1 MESLNVYFG
10 QILTGILSL
19 NTDRSFSYQYDQHWM
34 ASQDGFQLSVSLP
47 MQEAPITGSHVRA
60 FFANLLP
67 ESAVRNRVAR
77 SLGLSE
83 KNDFMLR
90 QLPLLNQRFRRG
102 LQKPKLTSLSLN

>member
-19 NTDRSFSYQYDQHWM
+19 NTDRSFSYQYDKHWM
-34 ASQDGFQLSVSLP
+34 ESQDGFQLSVSLP

-90 QLPLLNQRFRRG
+90 QLPLLNQRFIRG
-102 LQKPKLTSLSLN
+102 L